1 MRENTF
7 YNLVFSHYRSST
19 YNSIHYKPLN
29 APIINSNNLLAR
41 AILRAAFRFS
51 SSSFSCKYAIK
62 RGQTEGEDLVSKFC
76 LRNASNLT
84 YQISRPVLFI
94 KRIVVA
100 RQICKWTL
108 NAPPEIIL
116 PPFLSSSISNRSG
129 CTTYARSYEV
139 SSPGNAYSVALISCK
154 NLLWNSA
161 SSISTGILR
170 RIIAG
175 AIKMSN
181 VVVTKG
187 RGWNRC
193 RYLQRIKRP
202 EIYPDRASTYLTRCT
217 LGFSMKTIFLIGS
230 KCDDPRVIILP
241 RFFTSIPI
249 EINETFLG

>member
-7 YNLVFSHYRSST
+7 YNLVFSHYQSST
-19 YNSIHYKPLN
+19 YNSIHYKPGALN

-108 NAPPEIIL
+108 NAPPEITL

-129 CTTYARSYEV
+129 CTTYARSYRRRATLIPLLLFLV
-139 SSPGNAYSVALISCK
+139 KIYYGTPLPLFRPAYSGGLSQA
-154 NLLWNSA
+154 
-161 SSISTGILR
+161 
-170 RIIAG
+170 
-175 AIKMSN
+175 
-181 VVVTKG
+181 
-187 RGWNRC
+187 
-193 RYLQRIKRP
+193 Q
-202 EIYPDRASTYLTRCT
+202 
-217 LGFSMKTIFLIGS
+217 
-230 KCDDPRVIILP
+230 
-241 RFFTSIPI
+241 
-249 EINETFLG
+249 